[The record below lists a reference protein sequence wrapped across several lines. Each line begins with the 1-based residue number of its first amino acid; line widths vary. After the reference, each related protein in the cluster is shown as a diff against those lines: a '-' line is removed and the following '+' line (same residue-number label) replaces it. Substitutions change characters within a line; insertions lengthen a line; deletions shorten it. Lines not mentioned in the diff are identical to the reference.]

1 MFLPF
6 LILNDKL
13 CKRLDIELKELTEEK
28 DRQIKKVNQIYKN
41 KLDKLDNLMNSYG
54 HFNRK
59 DMQITE
65 IITLNGKKYS
75 GSIEYFNIDFG
86 YIRLMGINKKFY
98 FENMKS
104 AITKGSR
111 ISKNKIGDVDEIERY
126 EKLRKR

>member
-1 MFLPF
+1 
-6 LILNDKL
+6 
-13 CKRLDIELKELTEEK
+13 
-28 DRQIKKVNQIYKN
+28 
-41 KLDKLDNLMNSYG
+41 
-54 HFNRK
+54 
-59 DMQITE
+59 MQITE
-65 IITLNGKKYS
+65 IIMKNGKNYS
-75 GSIEYFNIDFG
+75 GSIKQFSIVFG